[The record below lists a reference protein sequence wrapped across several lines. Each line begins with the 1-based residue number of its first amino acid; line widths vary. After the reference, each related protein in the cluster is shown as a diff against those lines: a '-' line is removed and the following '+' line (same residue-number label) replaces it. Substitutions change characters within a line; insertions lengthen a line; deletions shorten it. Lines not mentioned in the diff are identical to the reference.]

1 MIIARFC
8 LQKVPTPEKRYL
20 YSENVFGVKDNE
32 IIENYINENI
42 DKILNSKET
51 EELFDNLYDLF
62 ENLKKYGEEIKEL
75 SKLWINGKS
84 YKVIMENNS
93 KKLDIN
99 ECLKI
104 CNNIISYEMP
114 LVISAVQDNI
124 KYKIDNNNYIFDIFD
139 LLVKQLKY
147 GIQSEVAIKIYE
159 LGFSDREVAKELEY
173 YLNKNILR
181 KPNIYNVK
189 DLLLGAKEEILEILE
204 KYPSVFK
211 YQLDLLKK

>member
-1 MIIARFC
+1 
-8 LQKVPTPEKRYL
+8 
-20 YSENVFGVKDNE
+20 
-32 IIENYINENI
+32 
-42 DKILNSKET
+42 
-51 EELFDNLYDLF
+51 
-62 ENLKKYGEEIKEL
+62 
-75 SKLWINGKS
+75 
-84 YKVIMENNS
+84 MENNS

-124 KYKIDNNNYIFDIFD
+124 KYKIDNNNYIFDMFD
-139 LLVKQLKY
+139 LLEKQLKY
-147 GIQSEVAIKIYE
+147 GIKSEVAIKIYE

-181 KPNIYNVK
+181 KPNVYNVK

-211 YQLDLLKK
+211 YQLDLLKNREK

>member
-1 MIIARFC
+1 SKDEQKENIIKLFMIIARFC

-62 ENLKKYGEEIKEL
+62 ENLKKYSEEIKEI

-124 KYKIDNNNYIFDIFD
+124 KY
-139 LLVKQLKY
+139 
-147 GIQSEVAIKIYE
+147 
-159 LGFSDREVAKELEY
+159 
-173 YLNKNILR
+173 
-181 KPNIYNVK
+181 
-189 DLLLGAKEEILEILE
+189 
-204 KYPSVFK
+204 
-211 YQLDLLKK
+211 